1 LEPWQVLIDLG
12 HYSSFNYQML
22 SLTLQDF
29 KDISEKTMALMLLH
43 LSIHY
48 SGQDDQASRI
58 AFGLYEVNKTGDLGN
73 FKKEPNDKIT
83 TM

>member
-1 LEPWQVLIDLG
+1 
-12 HYSSFNYQML
+12 
-22 SLTLQDF
+22 
-29 KDISEKTMALMLLH
+29 MALMLLH